1 MADIVITEFMDEE
14 VIARDFAGR
23 DVVYDPGLVDRPD
36 ALAGLLGDARALLV
50 RNRTQVRPPLLALAP
65 RLRVVGRLGVGLDNI
80 DTAACQARGIAVCP
94 ATGAND
100 VAVAEYVLTA
110 ALVLLRGAWSAT
122 ASVAAGEWPRMA
134 LIGREASGQRLGL
147 VGFGAIARETAV
159 RARALGMSVAACDP
173 YLPDGHPA
181 WSGVERLGLDEL
193 LAASDVVSLHVPL
206 TSETRSLIDG
216 RALSLMKPR
225 AVLINAARG
234 GVVDEAALVAAL
246 AEGRLGGAAL
256 DVFDTEPLDAVRGER
271 FADVPNLLLTPHI
284 AGVSEQSNLRVSIV
298 TAAAVLRHLD
308 ARPAEA

>member
-23 DVVYDPGLVDRPD
+23 DVLYDPTLVDRPE
-36 ALAGLLGDARALLV
+36 ALAGLLGDARALVV

-80 DTAACQARGIAVCP
+80 DTAACEARGIAVCP

-110 ALVLLRGAWSAT
+110 ALVLLRGAWFAT
-122 ASVAAGEWPRMA
+122 ARVAAGEWPRMA

-147 VGFGAIARETAV
+147 VGFGAIARETAA
-159 RARALGMSVAACDP
+159 RARALGMVVAAYDP

-181 WSGVERLGLDEL
+181 WNGIERLGLDEL

-206 TSETRSLIDG
+206 TSETRSLIGG

-234 GVVDEAALVAAL
+234 GVVDEAALAAAL
-246 AEGRLGGAAL
+246 RAGTLAGAAL
-256 DVFDTEPLDAVRGER
+256 DVFETEPLDAARGAR
-271 FADVPNLLLTPHI
+271 FDGIRNLLLTPHV
-284 AGVSEQSNLRVSIV
+284 AGVTEQSNVRVSIV

-308 ARPAEA
+308 G

>member
-36 ALAGLLGDARALLV
+36 ALAGLLGDARALVV
-50 RNRTQVRPPLLALAP
+50 RNRTQVRLPLLALAP

-271 FADVPNLLLTPHI
+271 FAGVPNLLLTPHI